1 MFAVNIVLKIVF
13 LCVFS
18 ISLPT
23 YSLTITGTNTV
34 DINGSESFV
43 YAYDSS
49 TVTAS
54 SGSDIS
60 WLYGYD
66 NSTLNINIGS
76 EVSWLHSYDNSTIN
90 INGGD
95 IGWLLLSG
103 NSEANIS
110 FLEDLSWLIVN
121 DGVQVNIFGSGFNYT
136 NRHLSGFWANGDAFS
151 FWALDESDFTR
162 GSIGQ
167 PDNIILHVVS
177 APASIYLFLIGI
189 GCLLIRRRV

>member
-1 MFAVNIVLKIVF
+1 VNIVLKIAF
-13 LCVFS
+13 LCVFLVS
-18 ISLPT
+18 SPT
-23 YSLTITGTNTV
+23 YSLTITGTNTL
-34 DINGSESFV
+34 DINGPEGFV

-49 TVTAS
+49 RVTAS
-54 SGSDIS
+54 SGADIA

-76 EVSWLHSYDNSTIN
+76 EVAWLYGYDNSTIN

-95 IGWLLLSG
+95 ISWLLLYG

-110 FLEDLSWLIVN
+110 FLEDLSWLILN
-121 DGVQVNIFGSGFNYT
+121 DDVQVNIFGSGFNYI

-151 FWALDESDFTR
+151 FWALDESDSTR

-167 PDNIILHVVS
+167 PDNIILHVVPV
-177 APASIYLFLIGI
+177 PASIYLFLIGV
-189 GCLLIRRRV
+189 GCLLIRRRI